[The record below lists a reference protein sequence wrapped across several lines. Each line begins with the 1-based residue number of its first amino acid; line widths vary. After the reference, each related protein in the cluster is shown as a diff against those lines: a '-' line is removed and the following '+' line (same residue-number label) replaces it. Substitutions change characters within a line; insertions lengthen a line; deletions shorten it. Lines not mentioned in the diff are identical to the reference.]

1 MKIIDKVKQLISQRE
16 MIFSFEFFPP
26 KTEGGTEN
34 LYVRIN
40 RMSALEPTWI
50 DVTWGAGGQTSE
62 RTLEI
67 ASNTQKYC
75 GVDVM
80 MHLTCTNLTQAEI
93 RTVLVRAKEAGL
105 QNILA
110 LRGDPVRGTT
120 WKPCKDGF
128 TGACELVKFIREE
141 FGDYFCIGVGGYPE
155 GWKGESTYDNDLINL
170 KNKINAGADMV
181 LTQLFYDA
189 PAYGKFLKDCRTMG
203 IEVPIV
209 PGIMPIQSFK
219 AFKSMTE
226 YCQCTVPK
234 AIMDRL
240 KPIKDDDAAVREVGI
255 EIMIDFCRECLDFG
269 APGLHFYTLNL
280 ERSVRQIISGLSELT
295 VLDPGKM
302 SRDPSC
308 NNLQDLL
315 IKTVLVN
322 NAATTTA
329 KSVVVE
335 VTSESDDTNDTNGT
349 IDTNDTNDTDTNAGA
364 TSASASASASTAS
377 TAQLTTLV
385 APSTAPI
392 SITSSSPPKDN
403 LSDGGVSSSGSP
415 SIAPIL
421 RLDSR
426 NSQRRRLPWRPSTMA
441 NREKE
446 DVRPIFW
453 ANRPKSY
460 VQRTEGCTL
469 HR

>member
-1 MKIIDKVKQLISQRE
+1 MKIIDKVKQLLSRRE

-26 KTEGGTEN
+26 KTVGGTEN

-80 MHLTCTNLTQAEI
+80 MHLTCTNLTRDEI
-93 RTVLVRAKEAGL
+93 RQVLVRAKEAGL

-120 WKPCKDGF
+120 WKPCKNGF

-155 GWKGESTYDNDLINL
+155 GWKGESTYENDLINL
-170 KNKINAGADMV
+170 KNKIDAGADMV

-189 PAYGKFLKDCRTMG
+189 PAYGNFLKDCHEMG

-226 YCQCTVPK
+226 YCKCTVPK
-234 AIMDRL
+234 AILDRL
-240 KPIKDDDAAVREVGI
+240 KPVKDDDAAVREVGI
-255 EIMIDFCRECLDFG
+255 EIMINFCRECLNYG
-269 APGLHFYTLNL
+269 APGLHFYTLNKTEKCPRSML
-280 ERSVRQIISGLSELT
+280 ER
-295 VLDPGKM
+295 
-302 SRDPSC
+302 
-308 NNLQDLL
+308 
-315 IKTVLVN
+315 
-322 NAATTTA
+322 
-329 KSVVVE
+329 
-335 VTSESDDTNDTNGT
+335 
-349 IDTNDTNDTDTNAGA
+349 
-364 TSASASASASTAS
+364 
-377 TAQLTTLV
+377 
-385 APSTAPI
+385 
-392 SITSSSPPKDN
+392 
-403 LSDGGVSSSGSP
+403 
-415 SIAPIL
+415 
-421 RLDSR
+421 
-426 NSQRRRLPWRPSTMA
+426 
-441 NREKE
+441 
-446 DVRPIFW
+446 
-453 ANRPKSY
+453 
-460 VQRTEGCTL
+460 
-469 HR
+469 